1 MFDSLRDQE
10 DQGPTYDLKA
20 TNIESPVEAMPKLVG
35 FLGMTARQ
43 RLLLSVLFL
52 VAVCI
57 LGTTCLLVTGAVRTY

>member
-10 DQGPTYDLKA
+10 DQGPTYDLDPADIDPPAAAASKSA
-20 TNIESPVEAMPKLVG
+20 G
-35 FLGMTARQ
+35 FLGLTPRQ